1 MHSVLD
7 FQRENIF
14 RVDVSEVLSL
24 YEDTEKKKSRKS
36 LVEEKSR
43 GEKSLGF
50 LT

>member
-24 YEDTEKKKSRKS
+24 YEDTEKKKK
-36 LVEEKSR
+36 VEKAW
-43 GEKSLGF
+43 
-50 LT
+50 